1 MPQPASATRL
11 RERHRAP
18 QGRPQATP
26 QTKTPP
32 KADAGYEGKFGSLLK
47 LKLHATITGVGFW
60 DLKHGNPQLGRTP
73 NDLELH
79 PVLKLTQA
87 TCA

>member
-1 MPQPASATRL
+1 MEKA
-11 RERHRAP
+11 RAAFVAVVK
-18 QGRPQATP
+18 QCI
-26 QTKTPP
+26 
-32 KADAGYEGKFGSLLK
+32 GYDGKFGSQ

-60 DLKHGNPQLGRTP
+60 DLKHGNPQLGRAP